1 LIVFNL
7 VGLGMLAA
15 GFGIAVVIGGLTGFT
30 EEGPVM
36 IMAGPLLLLLDLTY
50 RLASTYTQC

>member
-1 LIVFNL
+1 VFNL